1 MPVGEFS
8 YYKYEHWI
16 STHTTCHFWP
26 TSMNEKGCY
35 VWSCLRT
42 WILFQLHITSIILL
56 SFYYIYI
63 YRFGHEHFN
72 IDDQSDSVISL
83 ILSSSGKK
91 YNNHLIDLKSKYYL
105 RIILIKSNVKIG
117 LRIWIKEIGDFPFKS
132 GRTTTNISI
141 YSRLEQT
148 NNSVITD
155 LQLFW
160 VFCRTRNSCWL

>member
-1 MPVGEFS
+1 MLCLKLFAYMNS
-8 YYKYEHWI
+8 LSI
-16 STHTTCHFWP
+16 THYFHNSF
-26 TSMNEKGCY
+26 
-35 VWSCLRT
+35 
-42 WILFQLHITSIILL
+42 IILL
-56 SFYYIYI
+56 HIYI
-63 YRFGHEHFN
+63 YLFGHEHFN
-72 IDDQSDSVISL
+72 INDQSDSVISL

-132 GRTTTNISI
+132 GRTTTIISI

-155 LQLFW
+155 LQLF
-160 VFCRTRNSCWL
+160 